1 MGDDLHPHCSPWLLL
16 PQPDLG
22 LGSGRGHNFV
32 GSCQLHPAG
41 ESPCLVLA
49 GSPWPTS
56 LGNAIA
62 DLLGARSG
70 SGFTSSLSVACAVP
84 ASSSVPRAQP
94 MASSRACGGWHL
106 SPRGA
111 GAHQDEDCRSRCFG
125 RSGGAGHGAQSSAVP
140 S

>member
-1 MGDDLHPHCSPWLLL
+1 MRDDLHPHRSPWLLL

-22 LGSGRGHNFV
+22 SGSGRGHNFV
-32 GSCQLHPAG
+32 GSCQSHAAG

-56 LGNAIA
+56 LENAIA
-62 DLLGARSG
+62 NLLGAGSA
-70 SGFTSSLSVACAVP
+70 SGFTSSLSVARTVP

-94 MASSRACGGWHL
+94 MAGSRACGGWHL
-106 SPRGA
+106 SPHGA
-111 GAHQDEDCRSRCFG
+111 GAHQDEGCRSRCFG
-125 RSGGAGHGAQSSAVP
+125 HSGGAGRGAQSSAVP